1 MKTNLLCIKEIF
13 LPSSSTLLPFSSFL
27 SVRWREGGDVSGGGE
42 EEGGGGVRK
51 EEDEDELEEE
61 VEAWIL
67 RSSLDFRPAN
77 IYIYIFFIR
86 QI

>member
-1 MKTNLLCIKEIF
+1 M
-13 LPSSSTLLPFSSFL
+13 
-27 SVRWREGGDVSGGGE
+27 RGGGE

-67 RSSLDFRPAN
+67 RSSLDFKPAH
-77 IYIYIFFIR
+77 IICFFFIL